1 MIEYLLSL
9 ILGLTLGMLVEK
21 SKHAKSGK
29 ELVSKGMTLS
39 LFLLIFFL
47 GFDIGRKLDLQ
58 EMAQVG
64 KLSVIFALTT
74 MAFSYAISKILTIR
88 VR

>member
-9 ILGLTLGMLVEK
+9 ILGLFLGILIES
-21 SKHAKSGK
+21 SKHVKKGRAV
-29 ELVSKGMTLS
+29 VSKGMTLS

-47 GFDIGRKLDLQ
+47 GFDIGRKLDLH

-64 KLSVIFALTT
+64 KLSIIFALTT
-74 MAFSYAISKILTIR
+74 MILSYACSKILTR
-88 VR
+88 WVR